1 VKAKMEEMD
10 EEADSNTTGIT
21 EINKSTELE
30 RLACLLS
37 RSLKMNRRSPSS
49 TTPAYLPSP
58 VASDEVEELSSEVVA
73 NEVLNPNGAVEEVSK
88 G

>member
-30 RLACLLS
+30 RLACSLS
-37 RSLKMNRRSPSS
+37 RSLKTNPRSPSS

-58 VASDEVEELSSEVVA
+58 VALDEVEELSSEVVA
-73 NEVLNPNGAVEEVSK
+73 NEVFNLNGAAEEVSK